1 MALASVSYG
10 QDSNTAESIVDG
22 LSRLAEM
29 HEQGLLDDEEFNAA
43 KRQLLGLSSTAQS
56 NALGPPQEGLQ
67 EGSAWDFGQDDT
79 SSATQSNSNIAAD
92 QGVETINYPDGSVYV
107 GEVRNGQRNGQGTY
121 TFVNGDVYVGEFRD
135 NQRNG
140 QGTFTFISGNVY
152 VGEYRDGQ
160 RNGQGTYTSAWGRV
174 QNGTWRNGEFVRPSV
189 SSNNR
194 NSSSPANQAST
205 SNANQNQSSGNERT
219 ESLCTSYGF
228 TPNTDA
234 HANCVMNIDTQQRAA
249 NNEASRRAAQSLF
262 NLGTGLINGSG
273 NRSTTS
279 RCRLIGDTSGQIYT
293 FSRIGCPVG
302 YVPAL

>member
-1 MALASVSYG
+1 MNKLITTAFLLMALANVSYG
-10 QDSNTAESIVDG
+10 QDTNTAESIVDG
-22 LSRLAEM
+22 LSRLAEL

-43 KRQLLGLSSTAQS
+43 KRQLLGLSPTEQT
-56 NALGPPQEGLQ
+56 NNPV
-67 EGSAWDFGQDDT
+67 
-79 SSATQSNSNIAAD
+79 SSRPNSNSTSTQDN
-92 QGVETINYPDGSVYV
+92 QTINYSKGVYVGTINQYQNPSGQGTMTYADGSVYV
-107 GEVRNGQRNGQGTY
+107 GQFRNGPDRHGQGTLTDANGVVQSGTWWSDRLITDVTSPDNANSLNGAY
-121 TFVNGDVYVGEFRD
+121 NRTYPSTVNG
-135 NQRNG
+135 
-140 QGTFTFISGNVY
+140 
-152 VGEYRDGQ
+152 
-160 RNGQGTYTSAWGRV
+160 
-174 QNGTWRNGEFVRPSV
+174 
-189 SSNNR
+189 
-194 NSSSPANQAST
+194 NSSSPTNQAST
-205 SNANQNQSSGNERT
+205 SNANQNQSPGNERT

-262 NLGTGLINGSG
+262 NLGTGLINGPG